1 MATQPRTTVEI
12 ELAEEVLRSFGELQ
26 FVARGTSMVP
36 AIFPGDT
43 LVITRNPHA
52 RVRCGHVML
61 ASRDGRFFAHR
72 VVGKT
77 NAGGRHLVFMRGDAL
92 LDNDPPVP
100 DQDLLGRVTAVIR
113 RGRRIEL
120 EEERPETTSFFRSII
135 QRSDLF
141 ATLLVQWNSLWNRIA
156 QGAASVPPQLTE
168 NLAECSDER

>member
-26 FVARGTSMVP
+26 FVACGTSMVP

-52 RVRCGHVML
+52 RVHCGQVML

-120 EEERPETTSFFRSII
+120 EQERSDQTGLLRSLI
-135 QRSDLF
+135 QRSDFLV
-141 ATLLVQWNSLWNRIA
+141 TLLVQCNSLWNRLA
-156 QGAASVPPQLTE
+156 HGAASVPSQLTE